1 MTLLAHGR
9 PVVHIRSVIFAF
21 DDFELDAERRQLR
34 RAGRSIKVES
44 SALRLL
50 LALVRRSGQLLSKD
64 DLLQEVWEGR
74 AVAENVIT
82 VAMTRLRKALL
93 GGRGGKE
100 FVATVYGRGYRF
112 TRPVV
117 VRRESAAP
125 CAAHDGSRPGE
136 LPFVGREQVLTRLRH
151 ALAEACAGRG
161 RLCVLMGEPGIG
173 KTRAVEM
180 LERELVASPVG
191 VAWGY
196 CREAGE
202 TPPLWPWQ
210 ELLDE
215 ISGGA
220 TGQRLVES
228 GAAKPEG
235 TEHFHFTDAPMGT
248 AQVGA
253 ADAEL
258 YGTARQ
264 RAFQSILRSFIRA
277 TEQTPWLLVLED
289 LQRADAASLE
299 LLGHLVERVADTQI
313 LLVATLRSGAPAS
326 PDRAATPLPRILE
339 HRDCERIMLERL
351 QPRDVAGYVG
361 ALLEDPEQELARAV
375 YAKSE
380 GNPFFMAELLRQLRD
395 ASDPHAEALAVP
407 AAALDLVRQRVA
419 NLDVG
424 VRGLLSTC
432 AVIGRSFELCVL
444 TELMERDES
453 ALMLGVD
460 VALRAEILIRV
471 AGSRT
476 AFSFSHE
483 LIRAA
488 LYQALSPAQRRLQHR
503 RVGEALERRRA
514 AGDAIAASEL
524 AYHFYA
530 GLPISDLRKTV
541 QVCREAAEA
550 AAAVFAYPDVVRFT
564 RQALEAL
571 LLMDRPSVRLRMNL
585 LYLTAIYARS
595 HDPAG
600 YAQCVAELV
609 HLGRERASGE
619 MLVRAGALLNA
630 HPGLPP
636 LLSAGAVMEEGLRLL
651 PERCLGLRALGCA
664 GLSAASPHCY
674 LAERSEAL
682 AEQAVA
688 LARAA
693 DSSGAISVALL
704 NQLYLIGGP
713 AQQRRATEI
722 AGQLEQLAR
731 NNPVALAVLPVDLAF
746 HRANHALICGEPQ
759 LARTAMEQAA
769 ARSRELHHGELLWH
783 SERAL
788 ALMQVDCGE
797 SALGH
802 AALLALHARAAH
814 AGLLG
819 SAVFCAYDKA
829 VVLGRSLQELARD
842 DSLRRALQ
850 YQADD
855 APGFWALKVQALV
868 AAGMHE
874 EARAALRTVAPARLS
889 SLPCDSHYLG
899 TLGHLTRAVVL
910 LSESSYFAALQALLE
925 RYPDHFATQLFCAS
939 AGAVELLLGMLAHAA
954 GHRREAIEHLP
965 RAIDRNERAGL
976 AAHAA
981 EARALLARCL
991 LEQGDGLAA
1000 HMRGAPQA
1008 QAAAGDQLAFR
1019 RDRDAAA
1026 PRRRR

>member
-21 DDFELDAERRQLR
+21 DDFELDAERLQLR

-64 DLLQEVWEGR
+64 DLIQEVWEGR

-125 CAAHDGSRPGE
+125 CAAPAPCAEHDGSGASE
-136 LPFVGREQVLTRLRH
+136 LPFVGREQLLTRLRH
-151 ALAEACAGRG
+151 ALAEARAGRG

-180 LERELVASPVG
+180 LERELVESPVG

-215 ISGGA
+215 ISGGSA
-220 TGQRLVES
+220 LQRLAES
-228 GAAKPEG
+228 RAAKPDG
-235 TEHFHFTDAPMGT
+235 TGHFHFTDAPLGPL
-248 AQVGA
+248 QVGV
-253 ADAEL
+253 ADAEFDS
-258 YGTARQ
+258 TARQ
-264 RAFQSILRSFIRA
+264 RAFQSILHSFIRA
-277 TEQTPWLLVLED
+277 TKRTPWLLVLDD

-313 LLVATLRSGAPAS
+313 LLVATLRSGEPAR
-326 PDRAATPLPRILE
+326 PDRAQAALPCILE
-339 HRDCERIMLERL
+339 HRNCERIMLERL

-361 ALLEDPEQELARAV
+361 ALLEDPEGKLAHAV

-395 ASDPHAEALAVP
+395 AADPHSAALAVP

-419 NLDVG
+419 NVDLG

-432 AVIGRSFELCVL
+432 AVIGRSFQLCVL
-444 TELMERDES
+444 AELMESDES
-453 ALMLGVD
+453 ALMPGVD
-460 VALRAEILIRV
+460 VALRAEILIRA
-471 AGSRT
+471 AGSNT

-514 AGDAIAASEL
+514 AGHTIAASEL
-524 AYHFYA
+524 AYHFHA
-530 GLPISDLRKTV
+530 GLPVSDLRKTV
-541 QVCREAAEA
+541 QLCREAAEA

-585 LYLTAIYARS
+585 
-595 HDPAG
+595 
-600 YAQCVAELV
+600 
-609 HLGRERASGE
+609 
-619 MLVRAGALLNA
+619 
-630 HPGLPP
+630 
-636 LLSAGAVMEEGLRLL
+636 
-651 PERCLGLRALGCA
+651 
-664 GLSAASPHCY
+664 
-674 LAERSEAL
+674 
-682 AEQAVA
+682 
-688 LARAA
+688 
-693 DSSGAISVALL
+693 
-704 NQLYLIGGP
+704 
-713 AQQRRATEI
+713 
-722 AGQLEQLAR
+722 
-731 NNPVALAVLPVDLAF
+731 
-746 HRANHALICGEPQ
+746 
-759 LARTAMEQAA
+759 
-769 ARSRELHHGELLWH
+769 
-783 SERAL
+783 
-788 ALMQVDCGE
+788 
-797 SALGH
+797 
-802 AALLALHARAAH
+802 
-814 AGLLG
+814 
-819 SAVFCAYDKA
+819 
-829 VVLGRSLQELARD
+829 
-842 DSLRRALQ
+842 
-850 YQADD
+850 
-855 APGFWALKVQALV
+855 
-868 AAGMHE
+868 
-874 EARAALRTVAPARLS
+874 EARV
-889 SLPCDSHYLG
+889 
-899 TLGHLTRAVVL
+899 
-910 LSESSYFAALQALLE
+910 
-925 RYPDHFATQLFCAS
+925 
-939 AGAVELLLGMLAHAA
+939 
-954 GHRREAIEHLP
+954 
-965 RAIDRNERAGL
+965 
-976 AAHAA
+976 
-981 EARALLARCL
+981 LLARCL
-991 LEQGDGLAA
+991 LEQGDDLAA
-1000 HMRGAPQA
+1000 HRRGGHQA
-1008 QAAAGDQLAFR
+1008 QATGGHQLAFR